1 MEKHERKQSYRETKK
16 KKRNGREQEPPRKT
30 EAATGKETEANENQ
44 RRKMGLLAGARCR
57 W

>member
-1 MEKHERKQSYRETKK
+1 MEKHERKQSYRETNKK
-16 KKRNGREQEPPRKT
+16 KEMDANRNHPEKT

-44 RRKMGLLAGARCR
+44 RRKIGLLAGARCR